1 MAYEKQTWQC
11 GEAITADK
19 LNHMEDGI
27 ANSGGG
33 GAVYRMTVERTDV
46 AIATLEA
53 SFNDLVASNGG
64 VAHYSENGIELYT
77 AVNMWGFYTDVNNA
91 EDVVYY
97 AMVTFVDGSTAS
109 LHADNASDYLSGV
122 ISNS

>member
-11 GEAITADK
+11 GETITADK

-46 AIATLEA
+46 ATATLEA

-64 VAHYSENGIELYT
+64 VAHYSENGIEFYAT
-77 AVNMWGFYTDVNNA
+77 VNVWGVTQLAGEVA
-91 EDVVYY
+91 YY
-97 AMVTFVDGSTAS
+97 AMVTFVDGSTAT
-109 LHADNASDYLSGV
+109 LNANNASDYLSGV